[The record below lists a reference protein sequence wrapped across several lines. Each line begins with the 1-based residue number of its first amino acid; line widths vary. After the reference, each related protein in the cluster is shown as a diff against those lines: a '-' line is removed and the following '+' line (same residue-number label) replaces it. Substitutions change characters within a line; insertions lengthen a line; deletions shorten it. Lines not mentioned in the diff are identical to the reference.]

1 MLVSSA
7 VTFPRN
13 NTMNGTPDYKSFISI
28 SRSSRETLIDLACV
42 TALMGYFLHFAVPS
56 LRGGFS
62 QDEMMNMFF
71 YWHPGI
77 LRCLWA
83 NICFWTDF
91 YRPAGALYYLP
102 IYHIFSL
109 NPEPYRILQVGIVA
123 GRQSRS
129 SIGLVGCLR
138 CPARSRFLRPLSCL
152 TMLTWPTSCFGAPSS
167 TTFFADSS
175 IFRRWPT
182 TFRSVS
188 KEAICGQ
195 FTDGGVSAAVVYL
208 CAECQRDGSDV
219 ASYRSSI

>member
-1 MLVSSA
+1 
-7 VTFPRN
+7 
-13 NTMNGTPDYKSFISI
+13 MNGTPDYKSFISI

-62 QDEMMNMFF
+62 QDEMMNMYF

-102 IYHIFSL
+102 LYHLFSL

-123 GRQSRS
+123 A
-129 SIGLVGCLR
+129 SIPIVY
-138 CPARSRFLRPLSCL
+138 
-152 TMLTWPTSCFGAPSS
+152 
-167 TTFFADSS
+167 
-175 IFRRWPT
+175 
-182 TFRSVS
+182 
-188 KEAICGQ
+188 CGVAL
-195 FTDGGVSAAVVYL
+195 GGVSCGPCRVL
-208 CAECQRDGSDV
+208 PC
-219 ASYRSSI
+219 